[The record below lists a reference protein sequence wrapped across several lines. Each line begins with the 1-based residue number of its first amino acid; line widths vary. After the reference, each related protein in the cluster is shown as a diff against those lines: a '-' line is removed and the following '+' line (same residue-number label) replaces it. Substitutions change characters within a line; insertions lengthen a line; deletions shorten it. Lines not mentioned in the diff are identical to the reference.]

1 MTDISKDIAIAIL
14 LIIALVGFISGEF
27 IISSTL
33 FAVTTI
39 VSNLKV
45 NRKRAR
51 DSQLS
56 WD

>member
-1 MTDISKDIAIAIL
+1 MSDIRKDIAIAIL
-14 LIIALVGFISGEF
+14 FIIALVGFISGEF

-33 FAVTTI
+33 FAATTI

-51 DSQLS
+51 DGQFS

>member
-1 MTDISKDIAIAIL
+1 MSNIGKDIAIAIL
-14 LIIALVGFISGEF
+14 VIIALVGFISGEF

-51 DSQLS
+51 DGQLS

>member
-14 LIIALVGFISGEF
+14 VIIALVGFISGEF

>member
-14 LIIALVGFISGEF
+14 VIIALVGFISGEF
-27 IISSTL
+27 IISSAL
-33 FAVTTI
+33 FAATTI

-51 DSQLS
+51 DGHLS

>member
-1 MTDISKDIAIAIL
+1 MNDISKDIAIAVL
-14 LIIALVGFISGEF
+14 VIIGLVGFISGEF

-33 FAVTTI
+33 FAATTI

-45 NRKRAR
+45 KRKRAR
-51 DSQLS
+51 DGQFS

>member
-1 MTDISKDIAIAIL
+1 MTDITKDIAIAIL
-14 LIIALVGFISGEF
+14 VIIALVGFISGEF

>member
-14 LIIALVGFISGEF
+14 VIIALVGFISGEF

-33 FAVTTI
+33 FAATTI
-39 VSNLKV
+39 VSNLKAS
-45 NRKRAR
+45 RKRTR
-51 DSQLS
+51 DGQLL

>member
-14 LIIALVGFISGEF
+14 VIIALVGFISGEF
-27 IISSTL
+27 IISSAL
-33 FAVTTI
+33 FAATTI

-45 NRKRAR
+45 NHKRAR
-51 DSQLS
+51 DGQLS

>member
-14 LIIALVGFISGEF
+14 VIIALVGFISGEF
-27 IISSTL
+27 IISSAL
-33 FAVTTI
+33 FAATTI

-45 NRKRAR
+45 NGKRAR
-51 DSQLS
+51 DGHLS

>member
-1 MTDISKDIAIAIL
+1 MNDISKDIAIAVL
-14 LIIALVGFISGEF
+14 VIIGLVGFISGEF

-39 VSNLKV
+39 VSLLKV
-45 NRKRAR
+45 NRKRVR
-51 DSQLS
+51 EGQLS

>member
-1 MTDISKDIAIAIL
+1 MSNIGKDIAIAIL
-14 LIIALVGFISGEF
+14 VIIALVGFISGEF
-27 IISSTL
+27 IISSAL

-51 DSQLS
+51 DGQLS

>member
-1 MTDISKDIAIAIL
+1 MSDIGKDIAIAIL
-14 LIIALVGFISGEF
+14 FIIALVGFISGEF

-33 FAVTTI
+33 FAATTI

-45 NRKRAR
+45 NRKRAK
-51 DSQLS
+51 DGQLS